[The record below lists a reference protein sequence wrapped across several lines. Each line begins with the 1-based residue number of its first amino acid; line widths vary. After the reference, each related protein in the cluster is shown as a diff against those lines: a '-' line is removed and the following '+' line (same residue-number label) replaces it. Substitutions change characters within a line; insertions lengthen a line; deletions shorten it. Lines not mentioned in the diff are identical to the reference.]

1 MWSMCDK
8 PCNGG
13 NRSRTRLCNNPSPEF
28 GGEKC
33 HGKSLETKTC
43 DETNCKGT
51 VPLQQ
56 IL

>member
-1 MWSMCDK
+1 MCDK

-13 NRSRTRLCNNPSPEF
+13 KRSRTRLCNNPSPEF